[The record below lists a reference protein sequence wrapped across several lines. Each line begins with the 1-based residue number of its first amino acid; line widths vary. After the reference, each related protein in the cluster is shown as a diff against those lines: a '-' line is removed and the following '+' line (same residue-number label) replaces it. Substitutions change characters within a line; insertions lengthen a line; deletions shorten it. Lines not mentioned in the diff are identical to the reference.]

1 MQIFFLALSDKSDF
15 SMNAPVYKSDVS
27 SWLADFLKQVF
38 SIAVINR
45 GAVRWGDDILINE
58 LNFKLYLDTLSLD
71 YSKRGT
77 PLG

>member
-1 MQIFFLALSDKSDF
+1 
-15 SMNAPVYKSDVS
+15 
-27 SWLADFLKQVF
+27 VF
-38 SIAVINR
+38 SISVISR